1 MSSSGS
7 TPAARRWWPLLLPL
21 GFLLHI
27 GEEWFGD
34 FAVWTQD
41 ALRMP
46 VSTTRFIMLNSIVWP
61 SFAVLTVVAI
71 RRPAWWWFVTTF
83 ATVVAINTVFHALGS
98 LATWTY
104 SPGLITAL
112 CLYLPVGGYA
122 LADGSRRL
130 PSAAFGRAVLLGFA
144 IHVAVAVIALW

>member
-1 MSSSGS
+1 MTEPFPS
-7 TPAARRWWPLLLPL
+7 ARRWWPLLLPL

-34 FAVWTQD
+34 FAVWTED

-46 VSTTRFIMLNSIVWP
+46 VSTTRFIVLNSIVWP

-71 RRPAWWWFVTTF
+71 RRPSWWWFVTAF
-83 ATVVAINTVFHALGS
+83 ATVVVINAVFHVLGS
-98 LATWTY
+98 LATGTY
-104 SPGLITAL
+104 SPGLISAL

-122 LADGSRRL
+122 LLDGSRRL
-130 PSAAFGRAVLLGFA
+130 PSAVFGRAAALGVA
-144 IHVAVAVIALW
+144 IHAAVAVIALG

>member
-1 MSSSGS
+1 MADLASA
-7 TPAARRWWPLLLPL
+7 PAARRWWPLLLPL

-27 GEEWFGD
+27 GEEWWGGFED
-34 FAVWTQD
+34 WMAAVE
-41 ALRMP
+41 MP
-46 VSTTRFIMLNSIVWP
+46 VSTTRFIVLNSIVWP
-61 SFAVLTVVAI
+61 LFAVLTVVAI
-71 RRPAWWWFVTTF
+71 RRPARWWFVTTF

>member
-1 MSSSGS
+1 MADLASA
-7 TPAARRWWPLLLPL
+7 PAARRWWPLLLPV

-27 GEEWFGD
+27 GEEWWGGFED
-34 FAVWTQD
+34 WMAAVE
-41 ALRMP
+41 MP
-46 VSTTRFIMLNSIVWP
+46 VSTTRFIVLNSIVWP
-61 SFAVLTVVAI
+61 LFAVLTVVAI

-122 LADGSRRL
+122 LADGSRKL